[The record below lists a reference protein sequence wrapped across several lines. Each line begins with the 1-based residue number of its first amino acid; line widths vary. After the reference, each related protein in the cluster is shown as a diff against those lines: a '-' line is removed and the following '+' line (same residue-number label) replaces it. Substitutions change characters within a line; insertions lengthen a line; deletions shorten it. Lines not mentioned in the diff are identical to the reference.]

1 MPDINDKQGTRNA
14 GDTPQLIAD
23 RIDRAFRLVRIEH
36 VVLSTV
42 AVNLRSN
49 RRPST
54 ENAHNE
60 DRRNEQRTN
69 TVEARHR
76 PATVVHSGT
85 DRRVRREAPV
95 SEPTTTLIITV
106 AG

>member
-1 MPDINDKQGTRNA
+1 MLTFGLTAVGHPLATRRIRVPDINDEQGTRNA

-42 AVNLRSN
+42 VINLRSN

-54 ENAHNE
+54 EHAHNE
-60 DRRNEQRTN
+60 DRRDEQ
-69 TVEARHR
+69 
-76 PATVVHSGT
+76 
-85 DRRVRREAPV
+85 
-95 SEPTTTLIITV
+95 
-106 AG
+106 